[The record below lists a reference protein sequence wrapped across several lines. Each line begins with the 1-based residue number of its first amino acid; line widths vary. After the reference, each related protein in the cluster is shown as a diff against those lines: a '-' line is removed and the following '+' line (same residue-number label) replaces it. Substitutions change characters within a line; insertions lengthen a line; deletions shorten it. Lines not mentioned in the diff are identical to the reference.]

1 MFFRRLLNLRPHE
14 NDFTHKYAVSY
25 RDDDGEGDTEI
36 FSNSP
41 LSISE
46 IEETLI
52 EQLNASEIYPQ
63 WLQVTNLIQLK
74 PLKH

>member
-1 MFFRRLLNLRPHE
+1 MFFRRLLNLPPRE
-14 NDFTHKYAVSY
+14 DDFSYKYAVSY

-36 FSNSP
+36 LSNSP
-41 LSISE
+41 LSIPE

-52 EQLNASEIYPQ
+52 EQLNASRIYPE